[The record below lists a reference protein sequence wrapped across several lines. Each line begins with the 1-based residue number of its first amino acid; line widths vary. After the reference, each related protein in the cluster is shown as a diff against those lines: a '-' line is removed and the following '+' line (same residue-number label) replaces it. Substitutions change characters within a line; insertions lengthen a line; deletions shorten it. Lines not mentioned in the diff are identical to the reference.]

1 VGEREGRGEFLG
13 SIYHYL
19 CSYMFCTYVII
30 FMLSLKIE
38 KQDFRKCM
46 DSKLSLITQMLKPF
60 KSWPKYFDRYYFS
73 INDTF
78 AVIQKIKGINSVTLN

>member
-1 VGEREGRGEFLG
+1 
-13 SIYHYL
+13 
-19 CSYMFCTYVII
+19 
-30 FMLSLKIE
+30 
-38 KQDFRKCM
+38 M